1 MAIHS
6 EVVLSHKGNKEK
18 STNSGKKKTL
28 YSYLDSFLLSIGSKE
43 LFGQFYLHD
52 KDFGL
57 WNDKVRDILSFF
69 VYSQ

>member
-28 YSYLDSFLLSIGSKE
+28 YSNLDSFLLSICSKE
-43 LFGQFYLHD
+43 LFGQFYMYN
-52 KDFGL
+52 KNFGL
-57 WNDKVRDILSFF
+57 WNDKVQDTLSFF
-69 VYSQ
+69 FYS